1 MDETRFE
8 AMERGTRRYCVLVTN
23 ETTSSQGSGLLYYPG
38 CGDQIYVFTCAH
50 VVDEAKTVQV
60 RFLLPEAMERNEYRI
75 CRLTAPAS
83 RSTWGITGWATV

>member
-8 AMERGTRRYCVLVTN
+8 AMERGTRQYCVLVTN

-50 VVDEAKTVQV
+50 VVDEAENVSV
-60 RFLLPEAMERNEYRI
+60 RLLLPKVPGRNEYDI
-75 CRLTAPAS
+75 CRLTA
-83 RSTWGITGWATV
+83 